1 LDLGYNFGIT
11 HDKAKDSLL
20 NISVADFS
28 QYGTGS
34 EQMKIVPEIERNK
47 QMLGGR
53 WFSSTVDCF
62 VF

>member
-1 LDLGYNFGIT
+1 LDLGYNFGIR
-11 HDKAKDSLL
+11 HDKAEDFLL

-47 QMLGGR
+47 KKG
-53 WFSSTVDCF
+53 
-62 VF
+62 